1 MNTDSSPAL
10 NTADVPDDLAEV
22 LAPLPAEAREL
33 VLAALACSADEL
45 RDWMT
50 GVAGPAPVPV
60 LVVGSSSRPSV

>member
-1 MNTDSSPAL
+1 MNTDPNLAKD
-10 NTADVPDDLAEV
+10 TPDVPADLGRV
-22 LAPLPAEAREL
+22 LDQLPAEAAEL

-60 LVVGSSSRPSV
+60 CVATTVTGISA